1 MNYWFTFIGGVD
13 MLQPVS
19 QSDINT
25 ISPYASECDSVG
37 DLHLKA
43 YFDYVKTD
51 RELSIPH
58 TAEEGLLLYETIR
71 RCSF

>member
-13 MLQPVS
+13 MVQPVS
-19 QSDINT
+19 QSDIGLNS

-43 YFDYVKTD
+43 
-51 RELSIPH
+51 
-58 TAEEGLLLYETIR
+58 
-71 RCSF
+71 